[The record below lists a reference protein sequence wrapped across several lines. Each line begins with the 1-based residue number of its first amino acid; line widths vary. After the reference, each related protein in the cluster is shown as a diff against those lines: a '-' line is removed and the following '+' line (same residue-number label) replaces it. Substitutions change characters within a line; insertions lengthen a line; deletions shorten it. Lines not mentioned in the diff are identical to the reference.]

1 MKIYKTQKEVEKDIK
16 DGVLDCKNEDVTFE
30 CGIDI
35 DADIVNARNIKANNI
50 ISGDINAWDINA
62 WDINADDIKAR
73 NINAEDIK
81 ARNISYNAFCNVYKG
96 IQCASIK
103 STRYNASKPI
113 CLDGELEIIK
123 PEDEEV
129 EKAIKLLEEKGR
141 LVDGKILK
149 QD

>member
-16 DGVLDCKNEDVTFE
+16 DGVLDCKNENVTFN
-30 CGIDI
+30 CHINIGAIS
-35 DADIVNARNIKANNI
+35 IVNARNIE
-50 ISGDINAWDINA
+50 AWDISARNIEA
-62 WDINADDIKAR
+62 WDIKALD
-73 NINAEDIK
+73 INAEDIK
-81 ARNISYNAFCNVYKG
+81 ARNISYNAFCNVYGG
-96 IQCASIK
+96 IKCTSIESRRMPASE
-103 STRYNASKPI
+103 PI